1 MPGITTHNDNE
12 SDIALFDAKLGG
24 GGGGLKSNWVLCC
37 NIMVEYSQVLYSK
50 KAPSITN
57 V

>member
-1 MPGITTHNDNE
+1 MPWTTTHNDNE
-12 SDIALFDAKLGG
+12 SDVDFFYARGAGE
-24 GGGGLKSNWVLCC
+24 GLKSNWVLCC

-50 KAPSITN
+50 IAPSTTN